1 MPTCLIEFTLCRCT
15 GLPASSCSVWY
26 VSRVNVQEIALDETV
41 AANPEEIELDEDNL
55 DDVEVAGEAVE
66 QTAEAAKQDMAEDS
80 SMFQSESL
88 HSFGGHAEGAPG
100 PENLKE
106 LPEKQSSLADDRT
119 HMSPTLAAIVSQ
131 RPDCAATAQKP
142 TEDI

>member
-1 MPTCLIEFTLCRCT
+1 MPTCLIEFTHCRCT

-26 VSRVNVQEIALDETV
+26 VSGVNVQEIALDETV

-66 QTAEAAKQDMAEDS
+66 KTVEAAKQDMAEDS

-88 HSFGGHAEGAPG
+88 HNFGGHAEGAPG
-100 PENLKE
+100 PENLKG
-106 LPEKQSSLADDRT
+106 LPERQSSLAGDRT
-119 HMSPTLAAIVSQ
+119 QMSPALAAIVSQ
-131 RPDCAATAQKP
+131 RPDCAATAQNP